1 MTNNSTPIILA
12 VDLDNT
18 LIKTDMINVGLKFLL
33 QNKIYLIP
41 KLLWT
46 FMYKGKTYAKEYLYN
61 KSSFAIDDIN
71 FNDAV
76 INFITTNKKKYSSTI
91 LISGSYYKYVDIFA
105 NHIGLFDYSVGTTLD
120 TNMVGLNKVK
130 YLKEFFDNSKFDY
143 IGDSKKDIPIWEK
156 ARNAYVVNKNNIS
169 NSIKHINHTV
179 IS

>member
-1 MTNNSTPIILA
+1 MTENDTPIILA

-33 QNKIYLIP
+33 LNKIYLFP

-46 FMYKGKTYAKEYLYN
+46 FLYKGKTHAKKYLYH
-61 KSSFAIDDIN
+61 KSRFSIENIV
-71 FNDAV
+71 FNEAV
-76 INFITTNKKKYSSTI
+76 INFIRTNKKKYSSTI
-91 LISGSYYKYVDIFA
+91 LISGSYHKYVDIFA
-105 NHIGLFDYSVGTTLD
+105 NHIGLFDYSVGTTID
-120 TNMVGLNKVK
+120 INMVGLNKVK
-130 YLKEFFDNSKFDY
+130 YLNDFFDNSKFDY

-169 NSIKHINHTV
+169 NYIKHIDHKV